1 MSDVDDIVELL
12 GSPDVDHLHRYLG
25 PQLSRLEQHLEYKE
39 SIINSFSKQLRE
51 HEERIDA
58 VKCYVS
64 SMYELGEKVSQ
75 DIIRIVEIL
84 DITLTKKYNVTITPV
99 YRGTIE
105 IGMNED
111 IEDFENHV
119 RFEFYDPF
127 TDNWNVDIY
136 QEDIEIEHEEE

>member
-1 MSDVDDIVELL
+1 MSNVDEIIELL
-12 GSPDVDHLHRYLG
+12 KSPD
-25 PQLSRLEQHLEYKE
+25 LSRLEQHLEYKE

-64 SMYELGEKVSQ
+64 SMYELGEKVSE

-105 IGMNED
+105 IPMNED
-111 IEDFENHV
+111 IEDFGEHIS
-119 RFEFYDPF
+119 FEFSAPF
-127 TDNWNVDIY
+127 SDEWEFDIY
-136 QEDIEIEHEEE
+136 QEDIEIEHEEKE